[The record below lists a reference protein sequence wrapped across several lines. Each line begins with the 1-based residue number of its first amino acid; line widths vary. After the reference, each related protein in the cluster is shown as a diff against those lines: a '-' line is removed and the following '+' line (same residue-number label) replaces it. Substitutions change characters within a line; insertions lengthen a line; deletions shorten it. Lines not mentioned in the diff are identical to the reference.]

1 MNRDED
7 IFSDACALPLAERA
21 AFLDRACA
29 SDSAQRAR
37 LDELLAG
44 ISEGDRMMPTAFV
57 PRVSLPTGEK
67 PSDWIGRYKL
77 LEKIGEGGCGIV
89 WMAQQ
94 EEPVRRRVALKVIKL
109 GMDTKEVIARF
120 EAERQALAL
129 MEHPNIAKVLD
140 AGATASGRPYFVM
153 ELVRGVP
160 ITRYCDGANLS
171 TTQRLELFA
180 QVCHAIQ
187 HAHEKGIVHR
197 DIKPSNILVAQHDH
211 LAVPK
216 VIDFGIAKA
225 TQGRLTDATLFTAFE
240 QFIGTPA
247 YMSPEQAE
255 FSGLEVD
262 TRSDVYSLGVLLY
275 ELLAGRP
282 PFDPKSLQQ
291 AGIDEIRR
299 IIREVEPPRPSTRL
313 STMAASDRTALAK
326 LRGAVPTQH
335 STQLSGD
342 LDWIVMHCLEKD
354 RSRRYATANELALD
368 LGRHLRHEP
377 VVACPPSVAYR
388 TGKLLRR
395 HRFGFAAAAVVG
407 LALVLGA
414 AVSLQQSRRAA
425 RAELAAVEAKAGAKV
440 PAPRVNPKS
449 IVVLPFRNV
458 SDDPAPQAF
467 FVAGLHQ
474 DLIAG
479 LAGIRDLH
487 CVPQETALTY
497 RDSKKT
503 MREIADELQVAFVLK
518 ATVRREGQKVSL
530 TGELTK
536 ATDATRIWSKT
547 YERDVAGMFAVQA
560 ELVREIAAELKTV
573 VSTEA
578 TQLLARGPT
587 DNPAAYDLFLKAR
600 AYGRKSLFDATQR
613 QKKVIEGV
621 PVSQLRESLLTSAV
635 TLDPKFASA
644 WAELARAQS
653 FFHRFG
659 GGDDRSGAARL
670 AGTRRA
676 IEAAIALAPDA
687 PDVLI
692 SQGYYLSFLV
702 GDYVRAAAA
711 LERAAHLQPNSPDP
725 FYGLALIQRR
735 EGRWSDAL
743 ANLRRAVE
751 LDPANADVSA
761 ELLVLLAAGR
771 RYAEGAAE
779 KRRSLALGTLVPNDA
794 VKYNEARSTYMA
806 AGSTVELEKYV
817 NNPGGL
823 FTFGRQHEKFADAY
837 FELVKDQKPPG
848 PSFTGDWAFNGL
860 HIAVMLAG
868 KGRMAEARAVLE
880 HAPVNLRARLAL
892 DETNVSLLCDLACVE
907 AVLGHPEEAL
917 RAARRAVELVPTE
930 KDHWEGPQVEE
941 NLAFVYAW
949 TGDKT
954 RAIETYARLLQ
965 TPMVS
970 PRMAGNTVHVMR
982 HALWFAPLRGD
993 PRWEALL
1000 ADPKNNAPL
1009 F

>member
-1 MNRDED
+1 MLAETSANPRTPTARPMRNDED
-7 IFSDACALPLAERA
+7 IFSDARALPLAERA

-29 SDSAQRAR
+29 GDSAQRAR

-44 ISEGDRMMPTAFV
+44 ISEGDRVLPTAYV
-57 PRVSLPTGEK
+57 PRAPLSPEEK
-67 PSDWIGRYKL
+67 PSDRIGRYKL
-77 LEKIGEGGCGIV
+77 LQKIGEGGCGVV

-129 MEHPNIAKVLD
+129 MDHPNIARVLD
-140 AGATASGRPYFVM
+140 AGATASGRPFFVM
-153 ELVRGVP
+153 ELVRGIP
-160 ITRYCDGANLS
+160 ITRYCDEGNLS
-171 TTQRLELFA
+171 TADRLALFA

-187 HAHEKGIVHR
+187 HAHQKGIVHR
-197 DIKPSNILVAQHDH
+197 DIKPSNILVTQHDH

-255 FSGLEVD
+255 LSGLDVD
-262 TRSDVYSLGVLLY
+262 ARSDVYSLGVLLY
-275 ELLAGRP
+275 ELLTGKP
-282 PFDPKSLQQ
+282 PFDPKSLQA
-291 AGIDEIRR
+291 AGLDEIRR

-313 STMAASDRTALAK
+313 STLALSDRTALAK
-326 LRGAVPTQH
+326 LRGTAPAQL

-354 RSRRYATANELALD
+354 RSRRYASANDLALD

-377 VVACPPSVAYR
+377 VVARPPSVAYR

-395 HRFGFAAAAVVG
+395 HRFGFSASAVVG

-425 RAELAAVEAKAGAKV
+425 RAELAAVEAKAAAKA

-449 IVVLPFRNV
+449 IVILPFRNV
-458 SDDPAPQAF
+458 SEDPAAQAF

-497 RDSKKT
+497 RDSKKS
-503 MREIADELQVAFVLK
+503 MREIADELQVALVLK

-530 TGELTK
+530 TGELAK
-536 ATDATRIWSKT
+536 AADVGRIWSKT

-613 QKKVIEGV
+613 KGQKTEDVRL
-621 PVSQLRESLLTSAV
+621 SQVRESLLTSAV

-653 FFHRFG
+653 VFFRFWSG
-659 GGDDRSGAARL
+659 NDRSVAARL
-670 AGTRRA
+670 AGARRA
-676 IEAAIALAPDA
+676 IENAVTLAPDA

-702 GDYVRAAAA
+702 GDYARAAAA
-711 LERAAHLQPNSPDP
+711 FERAAQLQPNSP
-725 FYGLALIQRR
+725 
-735 EGRWSDAL
+735 
-743 ANLRRAVE
+743 
-751 LDPANADVSA
+751 
-761 ELLVLLAAGR
+761 
-771 RYAEGAAE
+771 
-779 KRRSLALGTLVPNDA
+779 
-794 VKYNEARSTYMA
+794 
-806 AGSTVELEKYV
+806 
-817 NNPGGL
+817 
-823 FTFGRQHEKFADAY
+823 
-837 FELVKDQKPPG
+837 
-848 PSFTGDWAFNGL
+848 
-860 HIAVMLAG
+860 
-868 KGRMAEARAVLE
+868 
-880 HAPVNLRARLAL
+880 
-892 DETNVSLLCDLACVE
+892 
-907 AVLGHPEEAL
+907 
-917 RAARRAVELVPTE
+917 
-930 KDHWEGPQVEE
+930 
-941 NLAFVYAW
+941 
-949 TGDKT
+949 
-954 RAIETYARLLQ
+954 
-965 TPMVS
+965 
-970 PRMAGNTVHVMR
+970 
-982 HALWFAPLRGD
+982 
-993 PRWEALL
+993 
-1000 ADPKNNAPL
+1000 
-1009 F
+1009 